1 MVRVGEVCGLKK
13 IGGSGAESCECI
25 GRAYTFFEN
34 HINSIS
40 DLVQELRQGSYF
52 ASDHLYSAPRKYTE
66 ATLSL
71 SQKSIPADIKEN
83 GERAERYLKDMIP
96 ISETLDNLNI
106 MLIGLNNMGCPE
118 ECQTLIS
125 FYERLQKKYSTMGE
139 VHHALSKAEIDKAE
153 VMEVLSLANFSFPD
167 EFLKSIDQGYSNYP
181 DIFLRLQE
189 LIETRRLK
197 R

>member
-1 MVRVGEVCGLKK
+1 MNIDMFVSEQVNPESLVKYSRSSGMEGVVVVGRDYSDTLQFQIRGREQGFLVLGGVQYGCRDQGSLLVYGVSEASGLKK

-83 GERAERYLKDMIP
+83 GER
-96 ISETLDNLNI
+96 T
-106 MLIGLNNMGCPE
+106 
-118 ECQTLIS
+118 
-125 FYERLQKKYSTMGE
+125 
-139 VHHALSKAEIDKAE
+139 
-153 VMEVLSLANFSFPD
+153 
-167 EFLKSIDQGYSNYP
+167 
-181 DIFLRLQE
+181 
-189 LIETRRLK
+189 
-197 R
+197 